1 MKRALTF
8 MAIMAAGIV
17 AVSLA
22 QWAAFDDHYFAARPA
37 VEAWTPISNLVAHY
51 KMNDNAANTVVTDSK
66 GSINGTNQRNTAA
79 VSVSGKIG
87 GALSFNGTSDYT
99 SLGDNFFYSSNFTF
113 AAWATRTNAWSQSVL
128 MGGGHPGGRFSE
140 AMLARWDWATMG
152 FGWQWYNGVYKYAAA
167 TNDLNLGQWYHYAG
181 SYDGQTI
188 RYYVNGV
195 EINSAACT
203 SAPVDTK
210 KAFLIGAVNWPDP
223 GFRWGG
229 VIDDVRIY
237 DRALSSNEVYRIWN
251 NGDGTEAE

>member
-8 MAIMAAGIV
+8 ISIMATGIV
-17 AVSLA
+17 AASPA
-22 QWAAFDDHYFAARPA
+22 QWAAFDDAYFSPRPA
-37 VEAWTPISNLVAHY
+37 ADSWTPISNLVAHY
-51 KMNDNAANTVVTDSK
+51 KMNDNAANKIVEDSK
-66 GSINGTNQRNTAA
+66 GSIDGTNQQNTAT

-128 MGGGHPGGRFSE
+128 MGGGHPGGPFSE
-140 AMLARWDWATMG
+140 PMLARWDWATMG
-152 FGWQWYNGVYKYAAA
+152 FGWYDDGGYIYAAA

-203 SAPVDTK
+203 SAIVDTET
-210 KAFLIGAVNWPDP
+210 AFLIGAVNWTTP

-237 DRALSSNEVYRIWN
+237 DRALTSNEVFRIWN
-251 NGDGTEAE
+251 NGSGTEAE